1 MGKRVDA
8 RPRIST
14 PYHLMDRSNAWTW
27 NAGGDRLPTYDDV
40 VSDADSDELE
50 IRSENER
57 FEQSVQA
64 FLASYQDQDGDRP
77 AAQRRRGRRS
87 GRGPGRPS
95 LTEAEPRGDIKLR
108 LAQVNRAFLN
118 GDYNESE
125 RRIHEIIR
133 INAETHQAWVTL
145 ATICEEQGRD
155 TDALTAKLYASH
167 LRPKDAEGWL
177 GCAALALHIAG
188 DDNQS
193 PALKTAGTCFA
204 SAVLADPTSVKARL
218 GRAEFNHRRGHL
230 AKAIRDYIIV
240 LERHPCDIS
249 VVRKLAEV
257 CEASRSPEHVGKAV
271 AAYQRYFSY
280 LKTGALS
287 DDLGLFWGDIS
298 IYVELLAC
306 VGDYS
311 KAITEI
317 GILARWLL
325 RREDENIWEEWLEDD
340 REWDLENTRRLEV
353 PGFKPSHSPS
363 LYGLGLPMELRAR
376 LGLYRLKLGDVEES
390 KRHLSWLDPTESA
403 TAAAVEDFP
412 GLIRDIADTL
422 FDSGNVARALD
433 YYELIRNSIY
443 GEDPDLLLRL
453 GRCHLANF
461 DTGAAEDCFLLTIQV
476 DEKNIDARIEL
487 ARIYEQAKEGE
498 EALILITEAIALR
511 GAGNG
516 VRRSGKSAAIPLAMP
531 SNLDSPEDGHA
542 GQKAGSGAVVR
553 PRYRPKRLV
562 APDQRRQEEHK
573 RADEL
578 SRKYQ
583 DVRNLKREIR
593 HGARHLVS
601 SWMAAAK
608 DLVDDFRSFRR
619 FYTWDKY
626 VKYLGAA
633 DDMVLSTPLQTRGG
647 HGNSELH
654 ELAERLSKNV
664 ATGTEARRDNPPP
677 NDDGHRGIPF
687 GDWLELFLDY
697 AISLALCGRGEEAH
711 QVCEAARD
719 SIVFTDSKDY
729 MFLIHVAWAACAVYL
744 GDEEMCVAMARYF
757 TKVHHLDS
765 DSYRMFAALCRLCQ
779 SPASWYNSGP
789 VQKYILRQ
797 IRLID
802 TTQLQRDPRE
812 SQVVGCNRNT
822 ATQDDRRNLDVCLL
836 TLYGH
841 ILFTSTSYTFALN
854 YFLRAKSLDPGNPMV
869 NLSVGLGYVHHGLKR
884 QSENR
889 QYLIMQGLSCI
900 FQYLAS
906 RSAGTE
912 GERAAACYVLARV
925 FHILGLHH
933 LANSWYNRGLEDSV
947 PETCGATSTRDTRC
961 FTAFNKF
968 LLLVTSGNLKDIDPL
983 LSSSLLL

>member
-1 MGKRVDA
+1 MECH
-8 RPRIST
+8 T
-14 PYHLMDRSNAWTW
+14 AWTW
-27 NAGGDRLPTYDDV
+27 DAGGQHVPEHDDV
-40 VSDADSDELE
+40 VSDADSDELDL
-50 IRSENER
+50 RSENER
-57 FEQSVQA
+57 FERSVQA
-64 FLASYQDQDGDRP
+64 FLASYQDQGRDPR
-77 AAQRRRGRRS
+77 AAGQRRGRRS

-95 LTEAEPRGDIKLR
+95 VKEVEPRGDIKLR

-118 GDYNESE
+118 GDFEASE
-125 RRIHEIIR
+125 RMVHEIIR

-167 LRPKDAEGWL
+167 LRPKDVEGWL
-177 GCAALALHIAG
+177 GCAALALNVAG
-188 DDNQS
+188 DDNHN

-204 SAVLADPTSVKARL
+204 SAVLAQPTNVKARL
-218 GRAEFNHRRGHL
+218 GRAEVNHRRGHL
-230 AKAIRDYIIV
+230 AKAIRDYVII
-240 LERHPCDIS
+240 LDRHPYDIS

-257 CEASRSPEHVGKAV
+257 CETSRNPEHVRKAV
-271 AAYQRYFSY
+271 GAYQRYFSY
-280 LKTGALS
+280 LKAAGALS
-287 DDLGLFWGDIS
+287 GELGLFWGDIS

-306 VGDYS
+306 LGDYRE
-311 KAITEI
+311 AIGEI
-317 GILARWLL
+317 GLLARWLL
-325 RREDENIWEEWLEDD
+325 HREDDTIWEEWREDD
-340 REWDLENTRRLEV
+340 REWDLEDTRRLEV
-353 PGFKPSHSPS
+353 PGFNSFYNPG
-363 LYGLGLPMELRAR
+363 LYGLGLPLELRAR
-376 LGLYRLKLGDVEES
+376 LGLYRLKLGDAEES

-412 GLIRDIADTL
+412 GLVRDIADAL
-422 FDSGNVARALD
+422 FEDQNVDMALD
-433 YYELIRNSIY
+433 YYELLRNSIY
-443 GEDPDLLLRL
+443 GEDPDLLMRL
-453 GRCHLANF
+453 GRCHLANL
-461 DTGAAEDCFLLTIQV
+461 DIGAAEDCFLLTIQV
-476 DEKNIDARIEL
+476 DEKNVDARIEL

-498 EALILITEAIALR
+498 EALILVTEAIALR
-511 GAGNG
+511 GAGSSG
-516 VRRSGKSAAIPLAMP
+516 RRNGKSGAIPLTRA
-531 SNLDSPEDGHA
+531 SDNDNPEDDRSP
-542 GQKAGSGAVVR
+542 QKSGSGAVVR

-562 APDQRRQEEHK
+562 APDQRRQEERK

-583 DVRNLKREIR
+583 EVHDLKRDIR
-593 HGARHLVS
+593 NGAGHLVT

-608 DLVDDFRSFRR
+608 DLVDDFRSFRK

-633 DDMVLSTPLQTRGG
+633 DDMVLSTQLQTRCG
-647 HGNSELH
+647 HGSSELH

-664 ATGTEARRDNPPP
+664 ASGTEERRDDIPPS
-677 NDDGHRGIPF
+677 NDGHRGIPF

-697 AISLALCGRGEEAH
+697 AISLALFGRAEEAH

-719 SIVFTDSKDY
+719 SIVFTNSKDY

-757 TKVHHLDS
+757 TKVHHVDS

-802 TTQLQRDPRE
+802 TTKLQRNHRG
-812 SQVVGCNRNT
+812 SQLGGCHGGS
-822 ATQDDRRNLDVCLL
+822 AMQDERRNLDVCLL

-854 YFLRAKSLDPGNPMV
+854 YFLRARSLDPGNPMV

-900 FQYLAS
+900 FEYLCC
-906 RSAGTE
+906 RNAGTQ
-912 GERAAACYVLARV
+912 GERVEACYVTARV
-925 FHILGLHH
+925 FHILGLQH
-933 LANSWYNRGLEDSV
+933 LANGWYNRVFEGSM
-947 PETCGATSTRDTRC
+947 PKPHGAASIQDTRC
-961 FTAFNKF
+961 YTGYNKY
-968 LLLVTSGNLKDIDPL
+968 LLLVISDNVAEIEPL
-983 LSSSLLL
+983 LWSSLIL